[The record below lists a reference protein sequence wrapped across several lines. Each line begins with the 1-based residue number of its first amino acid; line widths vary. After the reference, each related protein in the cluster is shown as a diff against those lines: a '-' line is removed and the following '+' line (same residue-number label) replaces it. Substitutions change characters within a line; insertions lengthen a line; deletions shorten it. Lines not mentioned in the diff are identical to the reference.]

1 MDGMPDELG
10 RESKESAVMKVRKI
24 SQDGG
29 KNSMCQ
35 LRLRL
40 RWNLRFDH
48 RIQQYGINGDLDK
61 SYFGEVIET
70 KI

>member
-29 KNSMCQ
+29 M
-35 LRLRL
+35 RL